1 VHSYIHCS
9 GSVTLPNV
17 VSGSLV
23 ASEFSSESQK
33 HTGSTSFEET
43 SARTGGS
50 HRTLAGNLHVPF
62 EGRNETS

>member
-1 VHSYIHCS
+1 
-9 GSVTLPNV
+9 LPNV

-50 HRTLAGNLHVPF
+50 HRTLAGNLQVPF
-62 EGRNETS
+62 EGT